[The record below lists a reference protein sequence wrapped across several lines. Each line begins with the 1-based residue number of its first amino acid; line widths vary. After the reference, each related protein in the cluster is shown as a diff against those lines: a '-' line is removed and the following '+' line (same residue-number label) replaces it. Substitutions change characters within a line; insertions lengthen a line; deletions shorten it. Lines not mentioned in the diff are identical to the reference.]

1 MRSSQNIT
9 KLPTSLIKM
18 HMLDINDPNKRPRGT
33 LFYVIRYP
41 TNNDESSPHKINR
54 KTDKVKAKKL

>member
-1 MRSSQNIT
+1 
-9 KLPTSLIKM
+9 
-18 HMLDINDPNKRPRGT
+18 MLDINDPNKRPRGT